1 MLNALEFAGRLAAGP
16 SRAFV
21 VVKELNRG
29 YIAGGIAGA
38 DALLIDAAVGLF
50 DTEDAR
56 GGIESFL
63 KSGPGQAVFV
73 GR

>member
-1 MLNALEFAGRLAAGP
+1 MSNPLEFAGRLAAGP

-38 DALLIDAAVGLF
+38 DALLIDAAVGLL
-50 DTEDAR
+50 TSQDAR
-56 GGIESFL
+56 GGIQSF
-63 KSGPGQAVFV
+63 
-73 GR
+73 